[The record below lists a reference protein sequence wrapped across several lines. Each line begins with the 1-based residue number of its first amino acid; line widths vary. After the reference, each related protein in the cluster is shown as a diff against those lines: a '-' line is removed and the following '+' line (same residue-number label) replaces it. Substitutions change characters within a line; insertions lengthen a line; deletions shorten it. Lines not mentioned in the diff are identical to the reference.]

1 MNTNDDMPTSD
12 IPRLVES
19 VIAKD
24 LNLEYER
31 VISPSR
37 LINTV
42 IGSLCFFSSV
52 LALSQGT
59 TPTDFVI
66 GAVAAAGFLR
76 VVVGPITQ
84 VQLTHAS
91 SVRFEQWLTEEDAKD
106 DTENNDA

>member
-1 MNTNDDMPTSD
+1 MNTNDDMPSPD
-12 IPRLVES
+12 IPSLVES
-19 VIAKD
+19 IVAKD

-52 LALSQGT
+52 YALSRGT
-59 TPTDFVI
+59 TPTEFVI
-66 GAVAAAGFLR
+66 GAIAAAGFLR
-76 VVVGPITQ
+76 AVVGPITK
-84 VQLTHAS
+84 VQMTHAS
-91 SVRFEQWLTEEDAKD
+91 SVRFEQWLKEEDAKD

>member
-1 MNTNDDMPTSD
+1 MNTDDDMPTPD
-12 IPRLVES
+12 IPSMVQS

-42 IGSLCFFSSV
+42 IGSLCFFSS
-52 LALSQGT
+52 LYALSRGT
-59 TPTDFVI
+59 TPIEFVI

-76 VVVGPITQ
+76 VVVGPITKL
-84 VQLTHAS
+84 QLTHAS

>member
-1 MNTNDDMPTSD
+1 MNTDDDMPTPD
-12 IPRLVES
+12 IPSMVQS

-52 LALSQGT
+52 YALSRGT
-59 TPTDFVI
+59 TPIEFVI

-76 VVVGPITQ
+76 VVVGPITKL
-84 VQLTHAS
+84 QLTHAS
-91 SVRFEQWLTEEDAKD
+91 SVRFKQWLMEEDAKD